1 MPLNDVTYCIGG
13 EAGQGVESSGAG
25 FTKALTRAGLY
36 TIAVPDYYSRI
47 RGGHNFF
54 TIRASDEPVYAVKDT
69 IQVLL
74 ALNAETVTRHI
85 DRISPGGAVIVDKDI
100 TIDKNQFSGHE
111 LVVLRPPLLEIAKAE
126 GDEVMVNTAGL
137 AVMAGLTGFELDY
150 VIQVIAD
157 GFGSKGAD
165 VVEANRRVAAAAYAW
180 VRENHSGFSWQTGAK
195 AESERL
201 TVNANHAFAMG
212 ALMAGC
218 KFVAGY
224 PMTPST
230 PVLEYMAQHGNEWGI
245 VMKQAES
252 EIAAINMV
260 VGAATAGVRAMTA
273 TSGGGFDLMTEGI
286 SLAAMAE
293 SPVVV
298 YLGQRPGPA
307 TGLPTRSE
315 QGDLYLALYAGHGE
329 FTRIVMAPHTMPEF
343 YHCAIRAFNLAE
355 KYQCPVIVLSDH
367 QVAGTFQSISR
378 TEFDLEDVPIER
390 GKLLSSA
397 EVDTMPEYKRYAITE
412 DGVSPR
418 ARPGSSKN
426 AIFLTTGDE
435 HDEEGHISEDARL
448 AALMAEKRLAKARYA
463 VKELRPPF
471 RYGPEQAELTFICW
485 GATYGAVV
493 EAVRELEAKDVVAN
507 AYCFVDL
514 WPFPVRQ
521 AQQALAGC
529 KKLISVEANAS
540 GQFAHLLR
548 AETGISVH
556 QQILRYDGRGF
567 TPDYILAHLEG

>member
-1 MPLNDVTYCIGG
+1 MPLNEVSFCIGG

-54 TIRASDEPVYAVKDT
+54 TIRVSAEPVYAVKDT

-74 ALNAETVTRHI
+74 ALNAETVGRHI
-85 DRISPGGAVIVDKDI
+85 DRIAASGAVIVDKDI
-100 TIDKNQFSGHE
+100 AVDESLFAGRDI
-111 LVVLRPPLLEIAKAE
+111 VVLRPPLVEMAKAE

-137 AVMAGLTGFELDY
+137 AVMAGLTGFEMDY
-150 VIQVIAD
+150 ITGVIAD
-157 GFGSKGAD
+157 GFGSKGTHI
-165 VVEANRRVAAAAYAW
+165 VEANRRVAAAAHNW
-180 VRENHSGFSWQTGAK
+180 VRENQADFPWQVRARAASK
-195 AESERL
+195 RL
-201 TVNANHAFAMG
+201 TVNANQAFALG

-230 PVLEYMAQHGNEWGI
+230 PVLEYMAQHGNDWGI

-260 VGAATAGVRAMTA
+260 VGAATAGVRSMTA

-286 SLAAMAE
+286 SLAAMTE
-293 SPVVV
+293 SPVVI

-329 FTRIVMAPHTMPEF
+329 FSRIVMSPHTMPEF
-343 YHCAIRAFNLAE
+343 YACAIRAFNLAE

-367 QVAGTFQSISR
+367 QIAGTFQTAER
-378 TEFDLEDVPIER
+378 TDFNLESVPIER
-390 GKLLSSA
+390 GKLLSTA
-397 EVDTMPEYKRYAITE
+397 EVDAMSGYKRYALTE

-418 ARPGSSKN
+418 AIPGSSKN
-426 AIFLTTGDE
+426 AVFLTTGDE
-435 HDEEGHISEDARL
+435 HDEQGHISEDARL
-448 AALMAEKRLAKARYA
+448 AALMAEKRLAKASRA
-463 VKELRPPF
+463 VAELRPPF
-471 RYGPEQAELTFICW
+471 QFGPEQADITFVCW

-493 EAVRELEAKDVVAN
+493 EAARELTAQGTKAN
-507 AYCFVDL
+507 VICFVDL
-514 WPFPVRQ
+514 WPFPARQ
-521 AQQALAGC
+521 AHEALDSAG
-529 KKLISVEANAS
+529 KLVSVEANAS
-540 GQFAHLLR
+540 GQFTHLLK
-548 AETGISVH
+548 AETGITVQ
-556 QQILRYDGRGF
+556 QQILRYDGRGL
-567 TPDYILAHLEG
+567 TPDYILAHLEV